1 MSFESGAVAQTNFEA
16 ANRDLGQKFFSA
28 TSSSYAPD
36 ASVFSQAITSANIAT
51 GQLRARQDAVAVNA
65 EGGVQTFGTAFIA
78 DSFRHL
84 TGLNPYQWTSSTQA
98 KFNIHIDGNQSL
110 LNTSGNVNTLNFSK
124 LWLIIYQRGT
134 LDSAIPF
141 CSATVIQSFFWS
153 IGPGDF
159 GASPCGG
166 SYISNLAGNLNQDLS
181 AVFTPGGD
189 FDWAFGITVGGA
201 FHFDQDRNSNL
212 TGQWHQDFGNT
223 AKLHCVGPA
232 DSTVQSRSGVFP
244 GAVVTTVP
252 EPGTM
257 GLMALA
263 LACLGWRRPSFRVL
277 APAHPQASEQME
289 QAAG

>member
-1 MSFESGAVAQTNFEA
+1 M
-16 ANRDLGQKFFSA
+16 
-28 TSSSYAPD
+28 
-36 ASVFSQAITSANIAT
+36 
-51 GQLRARQDAVAVNA
+51 
-65 EGGVQTFGTAFIA
+65 
-78 DSFRHL
+78 
-84 TGLNPYQWTSSTQA
+84 
-98 KFNIHIDGNQSL
+98 DGSQSL
-110 LNTSGNVNTLNFSK
+110 LNTSGNINTLNFSK
-124 LWLIIYQRGT
+124 LWVIVHQHGT
-134 LDSAIPF
+134 LDNAIPF
-141 CSATVIQSFFWS
+141 CSTAVIQSFFWS
-153 IGPGDF
+153 IGSGDF
-159 GASPCGG
+159 GASPGGG
-166 SYISNLAGNLNQDLS
+166 SDVGNLAGKLNQDLS
-181 AVFTPGGD
+181 AVFTPCGD